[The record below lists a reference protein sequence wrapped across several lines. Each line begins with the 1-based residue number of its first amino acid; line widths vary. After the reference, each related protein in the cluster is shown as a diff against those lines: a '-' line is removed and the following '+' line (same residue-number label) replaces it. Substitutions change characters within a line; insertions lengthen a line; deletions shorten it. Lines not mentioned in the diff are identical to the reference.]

1 MAIKLRTFH
10 KLCIC
15 SRCNI
20 FSFVKYYDLICLFYR
35 RHLMCYHNNGLALT
49 ELCQRF
55 VDKLF
60 ILCIRIR
67 SCLIKNK
74 YRSIFKEQST
84 DCNSLLFSSRKVV
97 PTITNHCLILIR
109 KRHNKVM
116 YLCFLRSS
124 YNIIHCSCCIVHS
137 NVSFN
142 SIR

>member
-1 MAIKLRTFH
+1 MTIPEGKITALIGSSGAGKTTSARLIAGFWNNYEGDIKIGG
-10 KLCIC
+10 K
-15 SRCNI
+15 S
-20 FSFVKYYDLICLFYR
+20 
-35 RHLMCYHNNGLALT
+35 
-49 ELCQRF
+49 
-55 VDKLF
+55 
-60 ILCIRIR
+60 IR
-67 SCLIKNK
+67 SMSQEELYGNIAFVFQENLIL
-74 YRSIFKEQST
+74 SDT

-116 YLCFLRSS
+116 YLCFLRSN